1 MPRLTR
7 DQVLA
12 RRDGLGSSD
21 VPELLGLS
29 PYQGAGPIR
38 LFAEK
43 CGLLPLEEDEEEAD
57 ALELGHLLEE
67 PLVRFYERKTGHVA
81 DLGFETVIHPEHA
94 WRRASLDARVRGRS
108 CALEV
113 KAVGIG
119 MHRAWDPLSDD
130 GIPNYVRAQC
140 AWQMHVANLEEVHV
154 VAMIGGPS
162 GFRVFY
168 VPRDRELEELVV
180 AEAAA
185 FWTRVLER
193 RAPDLDG
200 SEAAREYLER
210 KFPSP
215 PEPVVVEAPE
225 DMIAIGSERARF
237 AIAEKNAAEGKARSD
252 ALIMARM
259 GELGATVMHCP
270 AWRASW
276 GQAKREGGKRRFVF
290 TAKRIELEGGAL
302 EAGELSAGPPAA
314 FAGGALEAFDDAF

>member
-7 DQVLA
+7 EQILA
-12 RRDGLGSSD
+12 RRDGIGSSD
-21 VPELLGLS
+21 VPELLGFS
-29 PYQGAGPIR
+29 PYEGAGPIR

-43 CGLLPLEEDEEEAD
+43 SGLLPLEEDEEEAD
-57 ALELGHLLEE
+57 ALALGHLLEE
-67 PLVRFYERKTGHVA
+67 PLVRFYEKKTGHVA
-81 DLGFETVIHPEHA
+81 ELGFETVIHPEHA

-113 KAVGIG
+113 KCVGIG
-119 MHRAWDPLSDD
+119 MHRGWDPLSDD

-140 AWQMHVANLEEVHV
+140 AWQMHVADLEEVHV

-168 VPRDRELEELVV
+168 VQRDRELEELMV

-193 RAPDLDG
+193 RAPALDG
-200 SEAAREYLER
+200 SEAARAYLER

-215 PEPVVVEAPE
+215 PEPVEVEAPE
-225 DMIAIGSERARF
+225 DMIAIGTVRARF
-237 AIAEKNAAEGKARSD
+237 AIAEKRAGEEKSRAD

-276 GQAKREGGKRRFVF
+276 GLAKKEGGKRRFVF
-290 TAKRIELEGGAL
+290 TARRFELEGG
-302 EAGELSAGPPAA
+302 EIIAGELASSGAA
-314 FAGGALEAFDDAF
+314 AAADFAEDAF